1 MTRSKIDALGLEP
14 GGRKSEPSESYDTF
28 EPTTVPELRH
38 LRAHYCAK
46 KEHDHFSEQK
56 KSYHTLEPTPGCDRR
71 KPRLT
76 SLPLTR
82 LGNVFADPSAAAS
95 CERQTIATDRLDMQ
109 ALPTARKARAVL
121 TENLIPV
128 EKSAAASRD
137 CGTIPNSSTERP
149 WSKEEWMSGLLKSRA
164 ILTKQE
170 WDEIWIDFYKE

>member
-28 EPTTVPELRH
+28 GPTTVPD
-38 LRAHYCAK
+38 A
-46 KEHDHFSEQK
+46 
-56 KSYHTLEPTPGCDRR
+56 PTPGCDSR

-76 SLPLTR
+76 CLPLTR

-109 ALPTARKARAVL
+109 ALRTARKARAAL
-121 TENLIPV
+121 TENHIPV

-137 CGTIPNSSTERP
+137 CGTIPHSSTERP
-149 WSKEEWMSGLLKSRA
+149 WRKEEWLSCYNRSTA
-164 ILTKQE
+164 TLTAEE
-170 WDEIWIDFYKE
+170 WAEIWEGFLVED